1 MTHHNSSDIATNPVS
16 GLTLADLKPG
26 ECGTIIR
33 LLGQTR
39 GRLRLMEMGLTP
51 GVHVKVIRQAAFGG
65 PLDILVRGYQLSL
78 RVEEAKAIWLGLE
91 I

>member
-1 MTHHNSSDIATNPVS
+1 MTKVKSSDIESTPVT
-16 GLTLADLKPG
+16 GLSLADLKPG

-33 LLGQTR
+33 LLGQAR
-39 GRLRLMEMGLTP
+39 GRIRLMEMGLTP

-78 RVEEAKAIWLGLE
+78 RVEEAKSIWLGLE